1 MSATF
6 CTFLVEP
13 RSMAI
18 HGLESSEL
26 DTNVASEFGSVML
39 NGKKIGL
46 RRIVFARSPLLEAK
60 TSTLSEKR

>member
-1 MSATF
+1 
-6 CTFLVEP
+6 
-13 RSMAI
+13 MAI

-26 DTNVASEFGSVML
+26 DTNEASEFRSVML

-46 RRIVFARSPLLEAK
+46 RRIVFARPPLLEAK